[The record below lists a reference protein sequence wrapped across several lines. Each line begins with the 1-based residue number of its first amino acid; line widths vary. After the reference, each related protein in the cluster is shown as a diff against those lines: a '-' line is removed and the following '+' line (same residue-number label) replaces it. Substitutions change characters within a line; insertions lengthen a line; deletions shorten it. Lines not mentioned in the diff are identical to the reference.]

1 MFVGLWLHQKS
12 LYIENSWFE
21 STKKLDVNSKGV
33 LQIEF
38 VVQLKNTDGVSAD
51 GLPFMFILAILK

>member
-21 STKKLDVNSKGV
+21 STKKLDVNSKGI

-38 VVQLKNTDGVSAD
+38 VVQLTNTDGVSAG